1 MPTTERSAFMGAIER
16 IVKLHE
22 AKAHDYT
29 DHREFGNFEE
39 SARHAGITVAQA
51 IESLIG
57 TKEARRQNLEN
68 NNKVAA
74 FESVEDTLL
83 DRAVYCIIRYAHF
96 MASME
101 DMPVQTKMSNR
112 EIRRHEG
119 INQDERGSY

>member
-1 MPTTERSAFMGAIER
+1 MGAIER

-29 DHREFGNFEE
+29 DHREFGNFED
-39 SARHAGITVAQA
+39 SAKHAGITVSQA

-68 NNKVAA
+68 NNKPATC
-74 FESVEDTLL
+74 ESVEDTLL

-96 MASME
+96 LSSNDVRA
-101 DMPVQTKMSNR
+101 PVKMDAR

-119 INQDERGSY
+119 MKQDERGGF